1 LQFACQSY
9 KNEFGGKQFL
19 IDPTGEVFRIKTL
32 AGNLWSKIEQKAADL
47 LVWIG
52 LGLVA

>member
-1 LQFACQSY
+1 MLFCNLRAKVIKMNS
-9 KNEFGGKQFL
+9 GVKQFL

-47 LVWIG
+47 LAWG
-52 LGLVA
+52 S